1 MSKRRRKRPAIRK
14 PERQQERQT
23 EKRFYKI
30 HLAPLITYTTYNLQA
45 AVAIARGIAIDTGR
59 CALEVRNESG
69 GGYISMYGKTGA
81 VEDRRCL
88 NEAAG
93 PV

>member
-1 MSKRRRKRPAIRK
+1 MSRRRRKKPVIKR
-14 PERQQERQT
+14 PERQQETQQ

-30 HLAPLITYTTYNLQA
+30 HLAPLITYTTDNLQA

-69 GGYISMYGKTGA
+69 GGYISLYGADGA
-81 VEDRRCL
+81 VTERRCL
-88 NEAAG
+88 NERNI
-93 PV
+93 

>member
-14 PERQQERQT
+14 PERQP

-30 HLAPLITYTTYNLQA
+30 HLAPLITYTTDNLQA

-69 GGYISMYGKTGA
+69 GGYISMYGKTGT

-93 PV
+93 TA

>member
-14 PERQQERQT
+14 PERQQERQ

-30 HLAPLITYTTYNLQA
+30 HLAPLITYTTDNLQA

-69 GGYISMYGKTGA
+69 GGYISMYDETGA
-81 VEDRRCL
+81 VEERRCL

-93 PV
+93 PA